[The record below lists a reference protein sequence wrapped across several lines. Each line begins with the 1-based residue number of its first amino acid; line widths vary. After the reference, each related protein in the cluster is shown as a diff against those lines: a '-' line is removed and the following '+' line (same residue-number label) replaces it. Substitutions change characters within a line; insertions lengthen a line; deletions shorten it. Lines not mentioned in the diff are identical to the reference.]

1 MNKLDLIN
9 KVFSDTESISD
20 DGAIKAVES
29 LFSSIFEEAKKG
41 NKVSI
46 SKFGVFEIKK
56 GESSGYKFSF
66 KASKS
71 LKEMI
76 N

>member
-9 KVFSDTESISD
+9 KVFAEVDGISD

-29 LFSSIFEEAKKG
+29 LFSSIFEETKKG
-41 NKVSI
+41 KKVSI
-46 SKFGVFEIKK
+46 SKFGVFELKK
-56 GESSGYKFSF
+56 NESSNYKFSF
-66 KASKS
+66 KASKT